1 MERRVTD
8 LTIAE
13 TVAIAKELYAEVPRG
28 TYYKQTLRPYI
39 APFHTIVGLV
49 PPGSSILDVGCGA
62 GLFVAL
68 LAKLGRI
75 RAATAFDYDGKAIEV
90 ADSIVGK
97 LPVPEIVRY
106 EKRTALDRWPEGQ
119 YDVVSIVDVVHHI
132 PPAAQAG
139 VIAEAASHVGAGG
152 IMLYKD
158 MARRPFWRAW
168 ANRLHDLLSAREWIN
183 YAPIEDVISWA
194 GAAGLR
200 LEQRGAA
207 NMLWYGHEW
216 CVFRR

>member
-1 MERRVTD
+1 MDPPVTD

-13 TVAIAKELYAEVPRG
+13 TAAIAKELYADVPRG

-49 PPGSSILDVGCGA
+49 PPGSSILDIGCGA

-75 RAATAFDYDGKAIEV
+75 RSARAFDYDGGAIDV
-90 ADSIVGK
+90 ANSIARK
-97 LPVPEIVRY
+97 LPIPGIVHY
-106 EKRTALDRWPEGQ
+106 ERRTALDPWPEGQ

-152 IMLYKD
+152 ILLYKD
-158 MARRPFWRAW
+158 MVRRPLWRAS

-183 YAPIEDVISWA
+183 YAPVEDVIRWA
-194 GAAGLR
+194 EAAGLR
-200 LEQRGAA
+200 LEQRGAV